1 MYINTPLV
9 TRHCPS
15 TSNTLYG
22 LPESAAPCR
31 SLFLPRWAFWTQTK
45 RRCVLHELLAC
56 NASTT
61 LSGALRGMAPPR
73 VYPQAFFFFSSHDT
87 SCTDHFCG
95 SKIAARVPDSDIN
108 ANLPTA
114 LARDVRVLQALLMNC
129 VAVKKA
135 LLFFFAALI
144 AAQLLSQYKVS
155 DIPT

>member
-1 MYINTPLV
+1 MGFLDANETALCAARIVGLQRLDDTQWSLAGHGSP
-9 TRHCPS
+9 PS
-15 TSNTLYG
+15 
-22 LPESAAPCR
+22 
-31 SLFLPRWAFWTQTK
+31 
-45 RRCVLHELLAC
+45 
-56 NASTT
+56 
-61 LSGALRGMAPPR
+61 LSSS
-73 VYPQAFFFFSSHDT
+73 FFFFSSHDT

-144 AAQLLSQYKVS
+144 AAQPLSQYKVS